1 MAEEGLKKAGKSL
14 ARGVEKEYIKVC
26 FFTIY

>member
-14 ARGVEKEYIKVC
+14 ARRGEKEYIKIC
-26 FFTIY
+26 FFDLE